1 MDRGIARSLDFGFA
15 KFEDWRDDFLEQE
28 EAERHKLGRKIER
41 EQHWIVHGVSGRR
54 KRNMRRVDEL
64 SAMRRKLS
72 TARGVEG
79 NVRFSGGESE
89 ASGKLVA
96 KLDRVSKSYGARPI
110 VKDLSI
116 IVHRGDRIGIVG
128 PNGAG
133 KTTLIS
139 LLTGAAKPDSGEIRL
154 GIGLQTLVIDQK
166 RETLEPDW
174 TLREALTGG
183 RGHAIQVGTE
193 SKHVM
198 SYMKDFLF
206 SPEQAGTP
214 VSVLSGGERGR
225 LLLARGLA
233 NPSNLLVLDEPTN
246 DLDLETLDLLQEFVS
261 DYSGTVLLVSH
272 DRDFIDRTC
281 TSVIASDGDGTWKQY
296 AGGYS
301 DMVAQKGTGVAA
313 RKAAAD
319 SAARERQANI
329 QREGPAAG
337 ARKLSFNQ
345 KHALATLPGEIARLE
360 DEIARLRQALADPAL
375 FTNDRRKFDAATT
388 ALSEREALLAERA
401 NQWLEL
407 EMLREAVEG

>member
-1 MDRGIARSLDFGFA
+1 
-15 KFEDWRDDFLEQE
+15 
-28 EAERHKLGRKIER
+28 
-41 EQHWIVHGVSGRR
+41 
-54 KRNMRRVDEL
+54 MRRVDEL

-139 LLTGAAKPDSGEIRL
+139 LITGAVQPDSGEIRL
-154 GIGLQTLVIDQK
+154 GIGLQTLIIDQK
-166 RETLEPDW
+166 RETLDPDW

-183 RGHAIQVGTE
+183 RGDTIQVGTE

-281 TSVIASDGDGTWKQY
+281 TSVIASDGNGIWKQY

-301 DMVAQKGTGVAA
+301 DMVAQKGTGVTA

-319 SAARERQANI
+319 NSVRERQPNTT
-329 QREGPAAG
+329 REGPAAG

-388 ALSEREALLAERA
+388 ALSEREALLAERE

-407 EMLREAVEG
+407 EMLRESVEG